1 MESITQF
8 FHSYE
13 IEFDSLWKAAL
24 ILLLG
29 TFLLTALGRLIFGK
43 KSVFKNAASSSI
55 GIIFIYAATVVL
67 ESAGAQFSSWIVPL
81 PFVHIANGQ
90 LYLFDFMTAEY
101 TQIFAQL
108 LSMIILAFLV
118 NLADTWLPKGKNIF
132 SWIFFRTLTVVIG
145 YALHVL
151 SVGLLATYLPEGIVT
166 YAPVVLLSILVLM
179 LLTGALKILVGAL
192 IATVNPVI
200 AALYTFFFANL
211 VGRQITK
218 AVLTTAILS
227 GIVMLLRYV
236 GIIAISVISS
246 ALIAYIPLMLLLILL
261 WYIVCKIF

>member
-1 MESITQF
+1 
-8 FHSYE
+8 
-13 IEFDSLWKAAL
+13 
-24 ILLLG
+24 
-29 TFLLTALGRLIFGK
+29 
-43 KSVFKNAASSSI
+43 
-55 GIIFIYAATVVL
+55 
-67 ESAGAQFSSWIVPL
+67 
-81 PFVHIANGQ
+81 
-90 LYLFDFMTAEY
+90 
-101 TQIFAQL
+101 
-108 LSMIILAFLV
+108 
-118 NLADTWLPKGKNIF
+118 
-132 SWIFFRTLTVVIG
+132 
-145 YALHVL
+145 
-151 SVGLLATYLPEGIVT
+151 
-166 YAPVVLLSILVLM
+166 M